1 MRGPLL
7 ERYLIETDSH
17 RVAYSFLW
25 RPYTDHGIAIT
36 RASCD
41 THVTQ
46 YGSFGRNEMVG
57 IVLLVFVFAV
67 FAGMTWI
74 MD

>member
-1 MRGPLL
+1 M
-7 ERYLIETDSH
+7 D
-17 RVAYSFLW
+17 VA
-25 RPYTDHGIAIT
+25 
-36 RASCD
+36 
-41 THVTQ
+41 Q
-46 YGSFGRNEMVG
+46 YWSFGRNEMGG